1 MKDRRVMAFSTIRNR
16 LTRARAALRDT
27 LAEQQRERDEADARL
42 AEQQSVLAH
51 AAQEVDRRTAR
62 IDRLLDGR
70 GPVRIDEL
78 LDWEK
83 LLADA
88 HARRAR
94 ELDALQRLRDG
105 VAAIE
110 QAIGT
115 TRTAILRH
123 DMRIDLCSARLDRL
137 NRLAEACADD
147 LQDEESEETFVARR
161 SAAPAAH
168 TPRRGA
174 AEGTR

>member
-27 LAEQQRERDEADARL
+27 LTEQQRERDEADARL
-42 AEQQSVLAH
+42 AEQQRVLAH

-115 TRTAILRH
+115 TRAAILRH
-123 DMRIDLCSARLDRL
+123 DVRIDLCSARLDRL
-137 NRLAEACADD
+137 NRLAEARADD

-161 SAAPAAH
+161 RAAPAAH